1 MAYVPPTEPT
11 GPSPAYLIAM
21 DINQL
26 LDTLRTNADTLLVN
40 SQITVG
46 PNLININNDIKHII
60 RMIITP
66 YYSEQN
72 TATGR
77 EIHGIRQRLVVC
89 QNERNGLL
97 NERNGLLNERNRLL
111 NERNNLVN
119 ANRGQAYQ
127 LQEQQVRHRRIMDN
141 LQQRNNGLT
150 HELAIE

>member
-1 MAYVPPTEPT
+1 MAYIPHTEPT
-11 GPSPAYLIAM
+11 GPPPAYLIAM
-21 DINQL
+21 NINQL
-26 LDTLRTNADTLLVN
+26 LDTLRTNADTLLVD
-40 SQITVG
+40 SQMTVG

-60 RMIITP
+60 RMIITHIIQVEDRANRVREELDTSTGLLR
-66 YYSEQN
+66 YLQEQN

-119 ANRGQAYQ
+119 ANRGQAY
-127 LQEQQVRHRRIMDN
+127 
-141 LQQRNNGLT
+141 
-150 HELAIE
+150 